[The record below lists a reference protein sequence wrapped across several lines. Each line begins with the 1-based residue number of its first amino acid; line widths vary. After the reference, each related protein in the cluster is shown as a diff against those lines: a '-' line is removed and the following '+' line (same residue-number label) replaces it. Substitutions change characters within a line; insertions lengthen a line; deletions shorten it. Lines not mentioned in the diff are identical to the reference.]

1 MFECIGLG
9 PCLTVWEDT
18 PFEGKGRDSAVMI
31 LLKKLAKL
39 KGDERPE
46 GVARLKHPRTKYVP
60 CNFDNCFW
68 MGHDTSDHGKY
79 SYIYIFLILLNLDTI
94 CLIGRHERKNHWNS
108 HFGIPDYS
116 WEIDDTKFNC
126 SQPDCSESYLK
137 LYHLRIH
144 CRSCHRINI

>member
-1 MFECIGLG
+1 M
-9 PCLTVWEDT
+9 WEDT
-18 PFEGKGRDSAVMI
+18 PFEGKGRDSEVMI

-39 KGDERPE
+39 KGDDRLE

-68 MGHDTSDHGKY
+68 MGHDTSDRGKY

-126 SQPDCSESYLK
+126 SQPDCSASYLK

>member
-18 PFEGKGRDSAVMI
+18 PFEGKGRDSEVMI

-39 KGDERPE
+39 KGDDRPE

-68 MGHDTSDHGKY
+68 MGHDTSDRGKY

-94 CLIGRHERKNHWNS
+94 CLIGRHERKNHATS
-108 HFGIPDYS
+108 DYGS
-116 WEIDDTKFNC
+116 TLWYWEF
-126 SQPDCSESYLK
+126 S
-137 LYHLRIH
+137 
-144 CRSCHRINI
+144 